1 MFENLQEKL
10 QRAFKTLRGQATLTE
25 ENIDEALREI
35 RLALLEADV
44 NFKVVKQLID
54 QIRVKAVGQDVLT
67 ALSPGEQVIKIV
79 RDELVEILGRDTA
92 RMKFASQPP
101 TVILMAGLQGSGKTT
116 TSGKLA
122 NWLKN
127 GGHRPLLV
135 SVDVYRPAAREQ
147 LKVVAQAVKANIY
160 EGEVGEATPGPR
172 DPRAKEARREAIN
185 TGSDVLIVD
194 TAGRLHIDDQLMD
207 EMQLLKRLLN
217 PQEILFVADAMTGQ
231 DAVNSADEFHKK
243 LSLTGVVLTKM
254 DGDARGGAA
263 LSIRQVTGQPIKFI
277 GVGEKYDAL
286 EPFHPDRIVSRILGM
301 GDILSLIERAESQID
316 KKKAQEMATKALTG
330 DGFSLEDFRDQLRQV
345 KKMGSMKSLLGMLPS
360 IGPFSGLQKAADNV
374 DEGQIN
380 RVEAIINS
388 MTTHERN
395 HHEVINGS
403 RRKRIARGSG
413 TTVQEVNNLLRQ
425 YAQMKKM
432 FKQMGKTVAP
442 RTGLFHQLQ
451 GQPAHGVAG
460 IDFHHRLEPAIAL
473 GCAIDEG
480 VDANRP
486 DIAGALQFRFE
497 QRKDVAIEALEAARN
512 VRRFAEQRG
521 YVRRYAAAVV
531 GRRPV
536 GPELSLA
543 VIDQAGVAAELQVAR
558 PHLQLDGEIQRA
570 LQPGFDDHLSAI
582 LQGTGQPL
590 LLCRQHL

>member
-10 QRAFKTLRGQATLTE
+10 QRAFKSLRGQARLSE
-25 ENIDEALREI
+25 ENIAEALREI

-44 NFKVVKQLID
+44 NFKVVKDLID
-54 QIRVKAVGQDVLT
+54 RIQAKAVGQEVMT

-79 RDELVEILGRDTA
+79 RDELVETLGKDTA
-92 RMKFASQPP
+92 RVKFASQPP
-101 TVILMAGLQGSGKTT
+101 TVVLMAGLQGSGKTT

-122 NWLKN
+122 NWFKA

-147 LKVVAQAVKANIY
+147 LKVVADAVKAQIY
-160 EGEVGEATPGPR
+160 QGEVAEANTATVER
-172 DPRAKEARREAIN
+172 LVKEARREAVVS
-185 TGSDVLIVD
+185 GCDVLIVD
-194 TAGRLHIDDQLMD
+194 TAGRLHIDDELMN
-207 EMQLLKRLLN
+207 EMQSLKKLLN
-217 PQEILFVADAMTGQ
+217 PSEILFVADAMTGQ
-231 DAVNSADEFHKK
+231 DAVRSADEFHKK
-243 LSLTGVVLTKM
+243 LSLTGIILTKM

-277 GVGEKYDAL
+277 GVGEKYEAL

-330 DGFSLEDFRDQLRQV
+330 DGFSLEDFRDQLRHV
-345 KKMGSMKSLLGMLPS
+345 KKMGSIKNLIGMMPS

-374 DEGQIN
+374 DEKQIN

-413 TTVQEVNNLLRQ
+413 TSVQEVNNLLRQ

-432 FKQMGKTVAP
+432 FKQMGKPSFA
-442 RTGLFHQLQ
+442 RRM
-451 GQPAHGVAG
+451 AG
-460 IDFHHRLEPAIAL
+460 MKL
-473 GCAIDEG
+473 
-480 VDANRP
+480 
-486 DIAGALQFRFE
+486 
-497 QRKDVAIEALEAARN
+497 
-512 VRRFAEQRG
+512 
-521 YVRRYAAAVV
+521 
-531 GRRPV
+531 
-536 GPELSLA
+536 
-543 VIDQAGVAAELQVAR
+543 
-558 PHLQLDGEIQRA
+558 
-570 LQPGFDDHLSAI
+570 PGM
-582 LQGTGQPL
+582 
-590 LLCRQHL
+590 

>member
-44 NFKVVKQLID
+44 NLKVVKQLID
-54 QIRVKAVGQDVLT
+54 QIRAKSVGQAVMT
-67 ALSPGEQVIKIV
+67 ALSPGEQVIKIL
-79 RDELVEILGRDTA
+79 RDELVEVLGKDTA
-92 RMKFASQPP
+92 RVKFASQPP

-122 NWLKN
+122 NWLKQ

-147 LKVVAQAVKANIY
+147 LKVVAQAVKSQIY
-160 EGEVGEATPGPR
+160 EGQVDEANTATVER
-172 DPRAKEARREAIN
+172 LVKEARREAIVS
-185 TGSDVLIVD
+185 GCDVLIVD

-207 EMQLLKRLLN
+207 EMQSLKKLLN
-217 PQEILFVADAMTGQ
+217 PSEILFVADAMTGQ
-231 DAVNSADEFHKK
+231 DAVRSAEEFHKR

-277 GVGEKYDAL
+277 GIGEKYDAL

-301 GDILSLIERAESQID
+301 GDILSLIERAEQQID
-316 KKKAQEMATKALTG
+316 KKKATELATKALTG

-345 KKMGSMKSLLGMLPS
+345 KKMGSMKSLIGMLPS
-360 IGPFSGLQKAADNV
+360 IGPFSGLQKAADQV
-374 DEGQIN
+374 DEKQVN

-388 MTTHERN
+388 MTTRERN

-432 FKQMGKTVAP
+432 FKQMGKPSFA
-442 RTGLFHQLQ
+442 RRL
-451 GQPAHGVAG
+451 AG
-460 IDFHHRLEPAIAL
+460 M
-473 GCAIDEG
+473 
-480 VDANRP
+480 
-486 DIAGALQFRFE
+486 
-497 QRKDVAIEALEAARN
+497 KM
-512 VRRFAEQRG
+512 
-521 YVRRYAAAVV
+521 
-531 GRRPV
+531 
-536 GPELSLA
+536 
-543 VIDQAGVAAELQVAR
+543 
-558 PHLQLDGEIQRA
+558 
-570 LQPGFDDHLSAI
+570 PGM
-582 LQGTGQPL
+582 
-590 LLCRQHL
+590 

>member
-54 QIRVKAVGQDVLT
+54 QIRAKAVGQEVLT

-79 RDELVEILGRDTA
+79 RDELVQILGKDTA
-92 RMKFASQPP
+92 RVKFASQPP
-101 TVILMAGLQGSGKTT
+101 TVVLMAGLQGSGKTT

-122 NWLKN
+122 NWLKQ

-147 LKVVAQAVKANIY
+147 LKIVAQAVKSHIY
-160 EGEVGEATPGPR
+160 EGQVEEANTATVER
-172 DPRAKEARREAIN
+172 LAREARREAVQS
-185 TGSDVLIVD
+185 GCDVLIVD

-207 EMQLLKRLLN
+207 EMQSLKRLLN

-231 DAVNSADEFHKK
+231 DAVRSADEFHKK

-277 GVGEKYDAL
+277 GIGEKYDAL

-301 GDILSLIERAESQID
+301 GDILSLIERAEKQID
-316 KKKAQEMATKALTG
+316 KKKAEELATKALSG

-345 KKMGSMKSLLGMLPS
+345 KKMGSMKSIMGMLPS
-360 IGPFSGLQKAADNV
+360 IGPFSGLQKPPENV
-374 DEGQIN
+374 DKKKIN

-388 MTTHERN
+388 MTTHDRT

-432 FKQMGKTVAP
+432 FKQMGKPSFA
-442 RTGLFHQLQ
+442 RRL
-451 GQPAHGVAG
+451 AG
-460 IDFHHRLEPAIAL
+460 MKL
-473 GCAIDEG
+473 
-480 VDANRP
+480 
-486 DIAGALQFRFE
+486 
-497 QRKDVAIEALEAARN
+497 
-512 VRRFAEQRG
+512 
-521 YVRRYAAAVV
+521 
-531 GRRPV
+531 
-536 GPELSLA
+536 
-543 VIDQAGVAAELQVAR
+543 
-558 PHLQLDGEIQRA
+558 
-570 LQPGFDDHLSAI
+570 PGM
-582 LQGTGQPL
+582 
-590 LLCRQHL
+590 

>member
-1 MFENLQEKL
+1 MFENLSEKL
-10 QRAFKTLRGQATLTE
+10 QKAFKNLRGQAVLNE
-25 ENIDEALREI
+25 DNIQEALREI

-54 QIRVKAVGQDVLT
+54 KIGDKALGQDVMT

-79 RDELVEILGRDTA
+79 RDELVEMLGKDTA
-92 RMKFASQPP
+92 KLKFASQPP
-101 TVILMAGLQGSGKTT
+101 TVVLMAGLQGSGKTT

-147 LKVVAQAVKANIY
+147 LKVVAQAIKANIY
-160 EGEVGEATPGPR
+160 EGQVTEANTATVER
-172 DPRAKEARREAIN
+172 LAKEARREAIN
-185 TGSDVLIVD
+185 TGCNVLIID

-207 EMQLLKRLLN
+207 EMQSLKKLMN
-217 PQEILFVADAMTGQ
+217 PQEILFVADSMTGQ
-231 DAVNSADEFHKK
+231 DAVRSADEFHKK
-243 LSLTGVVLTKM
+243 LTLTGVVLTKM

-301 GDILSLIERAESQID
+301 GDIMSLIEKAEQQVD
-316 KKKAQEMATKALTG
+316 KKRAQEIATKAITG

-345 KKMGSMKSLLGMLPS
+345 KKMGSLQSLVGMLPR
-360 IGPFSGLQKAADNV
+360 IGPFSGLQAAADKV
-374 DEGQIN
+374 DDSQIN

-388 MTTHERN
+388 MTRHERE

-432 FKQMGKTVAP
+432 FKQMGKPSFA
-442 RTGLFHQLQ
+442 RRL
-451 GQPAHGVAG
+451 AG
-460 IDFHHRLEPAIAL
+460 M
-473 GCAIDEG
+473 
-480 VDANRP
+480 
-486 DIAGALQFRFE
+486 
-497 QRKDVAIEALEAARN
+497 KM
-512 VRRFAEQRG
+512 
-521 YVRRYAAAVV
+521 
-531 GRRPV
+531 
-536 GPELSLA
+536 
-543 VIDQAGVAAELQVAR
+543 
-558 PHLQLDGEIQRA
+558 
-570 LQPGFDDHLSAI
+570 PGM
-582 LQGTGQPL
+582 
-590 LLCRQHL
+590 

>member
-10 QRAFKTLRGQATLTE
+10 QRAFKSLRGQAKLTE

-54 QIRVKAVGQDVLT
+54 QIRAKAVGQEVLT

-79 RDELVEILGRDTA
+79 RDELVEILGKDTA

-101 TVILMAGLQGSGKTT
+101 TVVLMAGLQGSGKTT

-122 NWLKN
+122 HWLKA

-147 LKVVAQAVKANIY
+147 LKIVAQAVKAQIY
-160 EGEVGEATPGPR
+160 EGHLTPDAFVR
-172 DPRAKEARREAIN
+172 DAADESAGSYKQSPDVERLAKEARREAIVS
-185 TGSDVLIVD
+185 GCDVLIVD
-194 TAGRLHIDDQLMD
+194 TAGRLHIDNQLMD
-207 EMQLLKRLLN
+207 EMQSLKKLLN
-217 PQEILFVADAMTGQ
+217 PSEILFVADAMTGQ

-243 LSLTGVVLTKM
+243 LSLTGIVLTKM

-345 KKMGSMKSLLGMLPS
+345 KKMGSMKSIMGMLPS

-374 DEGQIN
+374 DEKQIN

-388 MTTHERN
+388 MTSHERN
-395 HHEVINGS
+395 HHEVINGN

-432 FKQMGKTVAP
+432 FKQMGKPSFA
-442 RTGLFHQLQ
+442 RRL
-451 GQPAHGVAG
+451 AG
-460 IDFHHRLEPAIAL
+460 MKL
-473 GCAIDEG
+473 
-480 VDANRP
+480 
-486 DIAGALQFRFE
+486 
-497 QRKDVAIEALEAARN
+497 
-512 VRRFAEQRG
+512 
-521 YVRRYAAAVV
+521 
-531 GRRPV
+531 
-536 GPELSLA
+536 
-543 VIDQAGVAAELQVAR
+543 
-558 PHLQLDGEIQRA
+558 
-570 LQPGFDDHLSAI
+570 PGM
-582 LQGTGQPL
+582 
-590 LLCRQHL
+590 